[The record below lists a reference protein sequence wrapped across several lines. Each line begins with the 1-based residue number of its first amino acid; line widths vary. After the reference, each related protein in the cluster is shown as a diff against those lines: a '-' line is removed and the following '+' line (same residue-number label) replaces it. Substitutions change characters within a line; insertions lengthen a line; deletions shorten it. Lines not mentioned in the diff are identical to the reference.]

1 MKILIDIPAEEYR
14 WICKSDETW
23 AAIVASKECM
33 MNAIKRGAVI
43 SKMTNGDVI
52 KTLFSDTKCSVLTD
66 NEEVIVADFTDFMN
80 WLKEPYEKENKHES

>member
-23 AAIVASKECM
+23 AANTASKECM
-33 MNAIKRGAVI
+33 MNAIKRGIVI
-43 SKMTNGDVI
+43 SKMTNGDVV

-66 NEEVIVADFTDFMN
+66 NEEIIVADFMDFMN
-80 WLKEPYEKENKHES
+80 WLKEPYDKENKDGN